1 MLSAFF
7 LIAKGLLGGVFD
19 FVIKYWKIVVPVL
32 IVLGTLWYVHHLR
45 AEVVKDE
52 TQITNDKVIIEDW
65 STKFGTLKKDAADA
79 EQICRDTITDQNKHV
94 DAIAAQAEK
103 YKQAAAQASK
113 ANSVLKQQYEAKL
126 QDILNAPKPKD
137 DHASIQYLIDFAK
150 GAGKWEEPKHE

>member
-19 FVIKYWKIVVPVL
+19 FVVKYWKIVVPVL

-45 AEVVKDE
+45 AEVVKDQA
-52 TQITNDKVIIEDW
+52 QIVQDAGIIKDW
-65 STKFGTLKKDAADA
+65 DTKFNTLEKDAKQA
-79 EQICRDTITDQNKHV
+79 EDICKATIADQNKHV
-94 DAIAAQAEK
+94 DEIAQQADK

-113 ANSVLKQQYEAKL
+113 ANSILKKQYEAKI
-126 QDILNAPKPKD
+126 QDILNQPKPKD